1 MTSGTEQTPAV
12 LTVTGLTRSFP
23 GRHGTVQ
30 ALNGVDLTVRPG
42 ELVGLLGLN
51 GAGKSTLL
59 KIVSTLLLPT
69 AGTVSVCGYDVVR
82 QPREAQRRLSLVLG
96 GERGLY
102 LRLSARDNLRFF
114 ATLTG
119 LKDPDLRRRCDR
131 AVEFVGLT
139 AAADRPVETYSKGM
153 RQRLHL
159 AIGMVTRPEL
169 LLLDEPTVGLDPAEA
184 ENIRTAVSHMQQ
196 EGTAIV
202 LTSHY
207 LHDIEQLAE
216 RAVVLHGGRVLHDL
230 PLPQLLERAKTA
242 AVVTLTGRGTAPAR
256 PPASLHSLT
265 GAGELRQEASTWSW
279 DLHVRAWTPDSLR
292 QLADLWPDQQ
302 ITDVRVTPSGLQQVF
317 KELADDV
324 RAAS

>member
-1 MTSGTEQTPAV
+1 MASGTDQATPV
-12 LTVTGLTRSFP
+12 LEVAGVMRSFRT
-23 GRHGTVQ
+23 RHGTVQ
-30 ALNGVDLTVRPG
+30 ALKGVDLTVGPG

-59 KIVSTLLLPT
+59 KIISTLLLPT
-69 AGTVSVCGYDVVR
+69 AGTVRVCGHDVAR
-82 QPREAQRRLSLVLG
+82 RPREVQRKLSLVLG

-119 LKDPDLRRRCDR
+119 LKGPDLGRRCEQ
-131 AVEFVGLT
+131 AVEFVGLGP
-139 AAADRPVETYSKGM
+139 AADRPVETYSKGM

-184 ENIRTAVSHMQQ
+184 ENIRTAVSRMRDQ
-196 EGTAIV
+196 GTTIL

-207 LHDIEQLAE
+207 LNDIEQLAE
-216 RAVVLHGGRVLHDL
+216 RVVVLHDGRVLHDL
-230 PLPQLLERAKTA
+230 PLPRLLERAKAA
-242 AVVTLTGRGTAPAR
+242 AVVTLTGRGTAPPH
-256 PPASLHSLT
+256 PPTALDGLASVGALQQHATSWSL
-265 GAGELRQEASTWSW
+265 E
-279 DLHVRAWTPDSLR
+279 LHVRAWTPESLR
-292 QLADLWPDQQ
+292 HLADLWPDEQL
-302 ITDVRVTPSGLQQVF
+302 TDVRVAPSGLQQVF

-324 RAAS
+324 KSAA